1 MPVNTANTATVDHPR
16 HGLRRPTAV
25 LRSLAVVLAFALVAS
40 ACGDGTDSTAATGQ
54 ATGTAN
60 SAATSAAAPTSTTG
74 SISTT
79 GSTDTAATT
88 ARSSTTAKARPITVA
103 DVERDLEATINADGA
118 HPGEAGCQARG
129 ELSDWQVLSCTYN
142 PVPAAEFG
150 PIYLV
155 MLDNRR
161 YAWAVGG
168 CCDSSPAVE
177 YYPSGL
183 LCRDLLEPPPGF
195 EPGRW
200 QPELDHLTYGLAV
213 WYWVAEGRP
222 ERMDA
227 DGNGIPCETV
237 YPKEDVDRYWASA
250 RTIP

>member
-1 MPVNTANTATVDHPR
+1 MSDITTTIDRARRRVPVPSK
-16 HGLRRPTAV
+16 V
-25 LRSLAVVLAFALVAS
+25 LRSLVVVLALAVAAS
-40 ACGDGTDSTAATGQ
+40 ACGDGTDSTATTATTSQTSG
-54 ATGTAN
+54 TG
-60 SAATSAAAPTSTTG
+60 SSAAAPSVTTASTSSTASSGTT
-74 SISTT
+74 
-79 GSTDTAATT
+79 ATT
-88 ARSSTTAKARPITVA
+88 ARSSTTAKARRITVA

-118 HPGEAGCQARG
+118 HPGEAMCQARG
-129 ELSDWQVLSCTYN
+129 ELSDWQVLSCGYN

-161 YAWAVGG
+161 YAWAVGE
-168 CCDSSPAVE
+168 CCAGSPDVE

-195 EPGRW
+195 EADQW
-200 QPELDHLTYGLAV
+200 QPDLDYLTYGLAV

-222 ERMDA
+222 DRMDA

-237 YPKEDVDRYWASA
+237 YPKEDVEEYWASA